1 MSGEDLAVLI
11 TAVAV
16 SSAQYLS
23 AEDLELLGT
32 VFTQLADTYFTIAL
46 RRLKKTENTEKTE

>member
-1 MSGEDLAVLI
+1 MSGEDLAVLV

-23 AEDLELLGT
+23 VKDLELLGT
-32 VFTQLADTYFTIAL
+32 VFTQLADTYFTILL
-46 RRLKKTENTEKTE
+46 RRSLKSENTEKAE